1 MSQVDIAK
9 LIDAAE
15 PDVVILERVAYGAG
29 QTNWFVCRESGE
41 YRTVSAGLR
50 PGSRVTVLLDG
61 QIARSRYSDSVRAT
75 ILRIAAAEHDCVVGV
90 LSADP
95 ARLTVEFIAGPG
107 ELDEFEE
114 TLGDHSEVY
123 VGPFPG
129 PDDDGV
135 KAITFT
141 VPDEDGVV
149 RPHPH

>member
-1 MSQVDIAK
+1 MRGDQGQGGERG
-9 LIDAAE
+9 AA
-15 PDVVILERVAYGAG
+15 
-29 QTNWFVCRESGE
+29 
-41 YRTVSAGLR
+41 
-50 PGSRVTVLLDG
+50 
-61 QIARSRYSDSVRAT
+61 
-75 ILRIAAAEHDCVVGV
+75 LRIATAEHDCVVGV